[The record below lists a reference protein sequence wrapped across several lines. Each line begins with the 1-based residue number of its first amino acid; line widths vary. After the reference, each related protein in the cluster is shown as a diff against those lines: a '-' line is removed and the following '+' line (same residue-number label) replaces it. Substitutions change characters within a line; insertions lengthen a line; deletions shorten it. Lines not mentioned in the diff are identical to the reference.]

1 MIKIITDSTRENPSE
16 LQEKQNIRVVPVNII
31 WNNQQFPDRWTL
43 NPEHFFVRIEN
54 EPLRRTYK
62 GLAEGLCNKFVNSL
76 GSQKKLAQR
85 VREALLPVELLVQ
98 LSGPVLGNNTGPGAP
113 ALRGYAAT

>member
-1 MIKIITDSTRENPSE
+1 MKKIITDSTQENPSE

-98 LSGPVLGNNTGPGAP
+98 LTGPVLGINNGPGAP
-113 ALRGYAAT
+113 ALRGYTAT

>member
-1 MIKIITDSTRENPSE
+1 MINIIAASTRENPSE
-16 LQEKQNIRVVPVNII
+16 LLEKHDIKVVTASVL
-31 WNNQQFPDRWTL
+31 WNNQHFPDRWTL
-43 NPEHFFVRIEN
+43 NPEHYNARIEN
-54 EPLRRTYK
+54 DPLRRTYK